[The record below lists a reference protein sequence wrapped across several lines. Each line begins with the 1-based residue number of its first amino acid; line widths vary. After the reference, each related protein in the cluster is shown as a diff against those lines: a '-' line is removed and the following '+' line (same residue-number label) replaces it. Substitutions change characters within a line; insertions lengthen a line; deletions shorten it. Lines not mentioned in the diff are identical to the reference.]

1 MDAIQQQP
9 QGIPVKPEYVLD
21 EAYAEISRLTR
32 ENLMLKALVRELQE
46 DEKTKAEEI
55 VTHTDNVQE

>member
-1 MDAIQQQP
+1 
-9 QGIPVKPEYVLD
+9 
-21 EAYAEISRLTR
+21 
-32 ENLMLKALVRELQE
+32 VRELQE

>member
-1 MDAIQQQP
+1 MQPQQP
-9 QGIPVKPEYVLD
+9 QATPVKTEYVLD
-21 EAYAEISRLTR
+21 EAYIEISRLTR